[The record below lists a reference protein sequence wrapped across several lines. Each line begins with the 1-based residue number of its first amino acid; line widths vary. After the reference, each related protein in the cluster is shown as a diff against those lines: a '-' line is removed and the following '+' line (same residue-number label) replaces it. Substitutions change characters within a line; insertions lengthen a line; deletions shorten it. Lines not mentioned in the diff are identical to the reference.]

1 MGGEAS
7 GLTDRGES
15 IEPKDYEDFPMA
27 FTNWAGL
34 WLVIGALLCVME
46 LFVPT
51 AFVEMAMGISALI
64 VALCTPLI
72 PSLNLQIALWMVLSV
87 IAVYGVKRWL
97 PKPRSLPIDD
107 ETEAEALTAME
118 PGETGRVLFEGNS
131 WRAKCEGDRPIRIHD
146 RAIVVGRKGNTLL
159 IMLDEFQG

>member
-1 MGGEAS
+1 MMA
-7 GLTDRGES
+7 LTDW
-15 IEPKDYEDFPMA
+15 
-27 FTNWAGL
+27 TWL
-34 WLVIGALLCVME
+34 WLAIGALLCVME

-64 VALCTPLI
+64 VAICTSFI
-72 PSLNLQIALWMVLSV
+72 PSLNLQIFLWMVLSV
-87 IAVYGVKRWL
+87 IAVYAVKRWM

-118 PGETGRVLFEGNS
+118 PGEMGRVLFEGNS
-131 WRAKCEGDRPIRIHD
+131 WRAKCEGDRAIEAHE

-159 IMLDEFQG
+159 IMLDEYQG

>member
-1 MGGEAS
+1 M
-7 GLTDRGES
+7 TV
-15 IEPKDYEDFPMA
+15 
-27 FTNWAGL
+27 TNWTGL
-34 WLVIGALLCVME
+34 WLAIGALLCVME

-51 AFVEMAMGISALI
+51 AFVEMAMGISALL
-64 VALCTPLI
+64 VAFCTPLI
-72 PSLNLQIALWMVLSV
+72 PSLNVQIALWMVLSV
-87 IAVYGVKRWL
+87 MAVYAVKRWM
-97 PKPRSLPIDD
+97 PQQRSLPIDE

-131 WRAKCEGDRPIRIHD
+131 WRAKCEGDRPIRVHD